1 MSEKENTGGSGGS
14 PVVVVESARHKTYR
28 PELPES
34 PTELHHK
41 RSRAPGVPPV
51 NEDLKE
57 ATENLDEIRDRKEN
71 ERVSTEKHKHGIT
84 KKLSSITKKRSSS
97 PEVIT
102 LTQVG
107 LETKQDT
114 VTPIPV
120 QVASTTDL
128 VAEKI
133 EAVKENDDDSI
144 TEEMPEPRTSDDPK
158 GSTKWVEIDL
168 KTDET
173 CVDNVVASEMDPQ
186 VIDSSKKKEISWNDS
201 ECQRKENLQERQTRS
216 QMWILERKAS
226 IGPCYAGSRL
236 GAPSGITICIP
247 KKSLKHNSDE
257 IRSMQSVI
265 NISIS
270 KKCLV
275 NDTLRAENTREA
287 TLTDS
292 EIEQKPCNKFL
303 GLLRGKIRNVRTKIK
318 SAFIE

>member
-71 ERVSTEKHKHGIT
+71 ERAVSTEKHKHGIT

-186 VIDSSKKKEISWNDS
+186 VID
-201 ECQRKENLQERQTRS
+201 ERQTRS

>member
-71 ERVSTEKHKHGIT
+71 ERAVSTEKHKHGIT

-158 GSTKWVEIDL
+158 GSTKWFD
-168 KTDET
+168 DEEAGGLPRSESR
-173 CVDNVVASEMDPQ
+173 ASRVSRAVRQLFCCGARYDPP
-186 VIDSSKKKEISWNDS
+186 S
-201 ECQRKENLQERQTRS
+201 EHAVS
-216 QMWILERKAS
+216 
-226 IGPCYAGSRL
+226 P
-236 GAPSGITICIP
+236 
-247 KKSLKHNSDE
+247 
-257 IRSMQSVI
+257 
-265 NISIS
+265 
-270 KKCLV
+270 
-275 NDTLRAENTREA
+275 RAYY
-287 TLTDS
+287 DP
-292 EIEQKPCNKFL
+292 I
-303 GLLRGKIRNVRTKIK
+303 
-318 SAFIE
+318 